1 VFKTRITEM
10 LGIEYPIIQGAMLWL
25 SRAELV
31 AAVSNAG
38 GLGII
43 AALTF
48 PTAKEL
54 REEIKKTKSMTDK
67 PFAINIT
74 LLPTI
79 RPINYEEYIDVA
91 IEEGVKIIET
101 AGRSPEPYMKRL
113 KDARVKVMHKVARVK
128 DVKTAERVGVDAVT
142 IVGFEAAGHPG
153 MDDITSLVLIPISVD
168 AVSIPVIAG
177 GGIADAR
184 GFMAALALGAEG
196 VLMGTRF
203 MASKECALHP
213 EIVQWLL
220 QARETDTLII
230 ERSIKN
236 AARVMKTD
244 FAQRVLEMEEKGATL
259 EELLPMISGDRSKRS
274 YISGDVND
282 ATIACGQVVGLI
294 HEIPTVRESIE
305 GIINEAGLIR
315 QRLYK
320 MGIPV
325 ERGQKWQNG
334 G

>member
-1 VFKTRITEM
+1 MF
-10 LGIEYPIIQGAMLWL
+10 GIEYPIIQGAMLWL

-48 PTAKEL
+48 PTAREL
-54 REEIKKTKSMTDK
+54 REEIKKTKSLTDK
-67 PFAINIT
+67 PFAVNIT
-74 LLPTI
+74 LLPTLQQ
-79 RPINYEEYIDVA
+79 INYEEYIDAA
-91 IEEGVKIIET
+91 IEEGVNIIET
-101 AGRSPEPYMKRL
+101 AGRSPKPYIKQL
-113 KDARVKVMHKVARVK
+113 KDAGVKVMHKVARVK
-128 DVKTAERVGVDAVT
+128 NVKTAERLGVDAVT

-153 MDDITSLVLIPISVD
+153 MDDVTSLVLIPLAVD
-168 AVSIPVIAG
+168 AVNIPVIAG

-184 GFMAALALGAEG
+184 GFVAALALGAEG

-203 MASKECALHP
+203 MVSKECPLHP
-213 EIVQWLL
+213 KIVQWLL
-220 QARETDTLII
+220 QARETDTLMI

-259 EELLPMISGDRSKRS
+259 EQLLPMISGDRSKRS

-282 ATIACGQVVGLI
+282 AAIACGQVVGLI

-305 GIINEAGLIR
+305 GIINEARLIG

-320 MGIPV
+320 IGMPV
-325 ERGQKWQNG
+325 ERR
-334 G
+334 